1 MCRDSHDGSSCI
13 DICLI
18 IAKICHIVCRVHI
31 YPYIQSLSKYNVRI
45 IAYSLILSK
54 YILMWRHVGILILM
68 IELINPRLIIT
79 HKLKPLFHFRRRTT
93 KIEQVHFLSNL
104 HAICRS
110 CEKKLSL
117 LLTSKCYYIFL
128 WAMWTRIVN
137 LPSHHPHLGCLYF
150 LFSNVSLDSWYVYA
164 ISMKNKHTKHVSSV
178 LLWPLLDILILVY
191 SYHHLPRS
199 SFWRHHN
206 TTTCGNNLHPLH

>member
-54 YILMWRHVGILILM
+54 YILMWCHVGILILM

-79 HKLKPLFHFRRRTT
+79 HNLQPCFNFRWRIA
-93 KIEQVHFLSNL
+93 KIEQLPFLANL

-110 CEKKLSL
+110 CGRKYPYYCLQHAITYFYGPCKQEYWTFLHISL
-117 LLTSKCYYIFL
+117 TWYAYIF
-128 WAMWTRIVN
+128 
-137 LPSHHPHLGCLYF
+137 HLT
-150 LFSNVSLDSWYVYA
+150 
-164 ISMKNKHTKHVSSV
+164 I
-178 LLWPLLDILILVY
+178 
-191 SYHHLPRS
+191 
-199 SFWRHHN
+199 
-206 TTTCGNNLHPLH
+206 